1 MVQCKSW
8 EQSRRSWSARC
19 MSSAGLQ
26 HRSWAAQ
33 SCKSR
38 FRRRPR
44 KSARQPHISGPDC
57 DKLRSPPLLQ
67 AQFAASLLG
76 IPAATGLTSKMSSKK
91 NADFLVINM
100 LFFMVPKIVL
110 VFPIFLCCH
119 SRGFTSRLNTPSLL
133 ASKAANASCIDARCT
148 GKRPTK
154 WCYVLLSGC
163 DEPKSVRHHKC
174 EP

>member
-100 LFFMVPKIVL
+100 LFFMVPKIVTL
-110 VFPIFLCCH
+110 VFPFFFMLSFSGFHLPAQHTIVVGVQSCKCILHRRKVHWETTNKVVLC
-119 SRGFTSRLNTPSLL
+119 P
-133 ASKAANASCIDARCT
+133 A
-148 GKRPTK
+148 K
-154 WCYVLLSGC
+154 WL
-163 DEPKSVRHHKC
+163 
-174 EP
+174 